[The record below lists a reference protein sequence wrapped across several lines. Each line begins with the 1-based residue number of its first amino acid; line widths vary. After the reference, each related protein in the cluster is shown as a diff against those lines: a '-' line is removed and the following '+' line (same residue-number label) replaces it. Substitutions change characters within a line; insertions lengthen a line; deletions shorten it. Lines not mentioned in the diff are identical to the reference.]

1 MVVLRKPDVAGTA
14 AHTGISATRAPLLVA
29 AQQLRDFNLPYQLG
43 WTNEG
48 GTKPF
53 EAPSNA
59 NVGTVPVFAD
69 DIIVMATDGLFD
81 NVALETVAEVCDA
94 WEHDKGGASLAKRL
108 CEEARRRSL
117 DDAVD
122 SPFALLAKEND
133 VMWGGGMPDDV
144 TVVCL
149 EVS

>member
-1 MVVLRKPDVAGTA
+1 
-14 AHTGISATRAPLLVA
+14 
-29 AQQLRDFNLPYQLG
+29 
-43 WTNEG
+43 
-48 GTKPF
+48 
-53 EAPSNA
+53 
-59 NVGTVPVFAD
+59 
-69 DIIVMATDGLFD
+69 MATDGLFD
-81 NVALETVAEVCDA
+81 NVALETVAEVCDQ
-94 WEHDKGGASLAKRL
+94 WEHDKDGASLAERL

-117 DDAVD
+117 DDTID

>member
-1 MVVLRKPDVAGTA
+1 
-14 AHTGISATRAPLLVA
+14 
-29 AQQLRDFNLPYQLG
+29 
-43 WTNEG
+43 
-48 GTKPF
+48 
-53 EAPSNA
+53 
-59 NVGTVPVFAD
+59 
-69 DIIVMATDGLFD
+69 MATDGLFD
-81 NVALETVAEVCDA
+81 NVALETVAEVCDQ
-94 WEHDKGGASLAKRL
+94 WEHSDRDGSLAERL
-108 CEEARRRSL
+108 CDEARRRSL

>member
-1 MVVLRKPDVAGTA
+1 MAEIED
-14 AHTGISATRAPLLVA
+14 
-29 AQQLRDFNLPYQLG
+29 
-43 WTNEG
+43 
-48 GTKPF
+48 
-53 EAPSNA
+53 
-59 NVGTVPVFAD
+59 AD
-69 DIIVMATDGLFD
+69 L
-81 NVALETVAEVCDA
+81 ALAE
-94 WEHDKGGASLAKRL
+94 RL
-108 CEEARRRSL
+108 CEEARKRSL